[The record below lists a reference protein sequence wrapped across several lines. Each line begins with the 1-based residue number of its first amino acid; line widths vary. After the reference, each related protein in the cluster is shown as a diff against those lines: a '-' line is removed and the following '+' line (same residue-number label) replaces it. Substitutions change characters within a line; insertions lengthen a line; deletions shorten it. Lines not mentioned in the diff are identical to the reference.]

1 MVFKLF
7 SKAKKDKEKA
17 QPPQVQLSAEDLK
30 QLEAEASQL
39 EASLASPNRSEAE
52 LAQDQEKL
60 GLVYAQLD
68 KDQEAIQHLE
78 ESLALKPSIGDAYKT
93 LLSLYNKKR
102 AEAAKAGDDAGIDY
116 YMGKM
121 DDLRQMAKIRTI
133 KGQ

>member
-7 SKAKKDKEKA
+7 SKAKKDKETT
-17 QPPQVQLSAEDLK
+17 QTPQVQLSAEDLK

-39 EASLASPNRSEAE
+39 ETSLASPNRSEAE

-60 GLVYAQLD
+60 GLVYAQLA

-78 ESLALKPSIGDAYKT
+78 ESLALKPSMGDAYKT

>member
-17 QPPQVQLSAEDLK
+17 QTPQVQLSAEDLK
-30 QLEAEASQL
+30 QLETEASQL
-39 EASLASPNRSEAE
+39 EASLAGPNRSEAE

-78 ESLALKPSIGDAYKT
+78 ESLALKPSMGDAYKT